1 MGGLCNVLRLETH
14 DLIWWLEKKNRPFSN
29 RIHGTH
35 GKMIKKNGWGKADP
49 VGGEEAPKKSS
60 LLSGQILL
68 DRGPVYIYIC
78 ISIDYIYI

>member
-49 VGGEEAPKKSS
+49 VGGEQAEKKKAPCSYGVAKYFWIEAP
-60 LLSGQILL
+60 
-68 DRGPVYIYIC
+68 YIYIYM
-78 ISIDYIYI
+78 YIN